1 MKKKSSNISLFTVIL
16 QTILALLSVVRVV
29 RGFVNKSYDES
40 VLHFVTDILFMVGWS
55 FLSADGFK
63 RLHRN
68 KKEEKST
75 EDSTGESEEM

>member
-16 QTILALLSVVRVV
+16 YTLLAVTYSFDVVAII
-29 RGFVNKSYDES
+29 NKSNNDS
-40 VLHFVTDILFMVGWS
+40 VFKLVVHIAIAVCWIFASVY
-55 FLSADGFK
+55 GFI

-68 KKEEKST
+68 KKEEKSA